1 MFAERESHAV
11 YFLQEQDMTRFD
23 AVNYISHGIAKAPG
37 RSETRRVQGAEEEE
51 RGEKGQKRNHD
62 ALDAY
67 CVNLNKKAKSG
78 KIDPLIGR
86 EAEVDRTIQIL
97 CRRSKNNPLYVG
109 DPGVGKTAIAEGLA
123 RRIVQ
128 REVPEV
134 LLNATI
140 FALDM
145 GALLAGTRYRGDF
158 EERLKAVLSELE
170 AQPGA
175 VLFIDEIHTVI
186 GAGATSGGA
195 MDASNLL
202 KPALAGGAIRCIG
215 STTYKEYRNYFE
227 KDRALVRRFQKIDVN
242 EPTIEDSIKI
252 LRGLKPYYERHHKVR
267 YTADAIKAAVE
278 LSHRYIGDRKLP
290 DKAIDVIDETGAA
303 QMLVPENKRRKTITA
318 KEVEACI
325 ATMARI
331 PPKSVSRDDREVL
344 KNLDRDLKMVV
355 FGQDPAIESLV
366 SAIKLARAGLRDPEK
381 PIGSYLFSGPT
392 GVGKTEVARQ
402 LARTLG
408 IEITRFDMS
417 EYMERHTVSRLI
429 GAPPGYV
436 GFDQGG
442 LLTDA
447 IDQHPHSVLLLD
459 EIEKAHPDLFN
470 ILLQVMDYGKL
481 TDHNG
486 KNVDFRNVILIMT
499 TNAGA
504 SELAKQ
510 AIGFGSGIRAGDDQ
524 EAINRMFTPE
534 FRNRLD
540 AVISFA
546 ALAPSTIGRVVD
558 KFVLQLEEQL
568 ADRNVTIE
576 LDAGARE
583 WLAEKGYDPL
593 FGARPLGRIIQEH
606 IKKPLAEELLF
617 GQLAKGGVV
626 MVSADTEAD
635 KLTFA
640 FLPRPP
646 STADRAGGDR
656 TGRIAP
662 TFVIPGQPAGL
673 NPEPMNTV
681 FAFLARSV
689 FLGSGFLAPLG
700 PGMTERGTVAPL
712 RFRVMPKKK
721 IELNRSALRQRR
733 RSLRHGFPEFQVVT
747 EDDARAGGFE
757 RREAVERGQHLVAV
771 MHEARQA
778 PFAQGATEIAGIG
791 GQHGIATRQAQF
803 QRLVARRVAGRRQ
816 THDRAIAEHIVL
828 AIDQPQFVAEIEIA
842 RVEATPRGRV
852 RVHPGIPFA
861 ALHQHRRVRDQGVAA
876 GMVEMEMRV
885 DDQVDLR
892 RITVRARSA
901 GR

>member
-1 MFAERESHAV
+1 MLSRNLEKSLHRALAYANERRHEYATLEHLLLALTEDQDAVAVLRACSVDLDRLRREVLTYVDNELGNLVASHTEDAKPTASFQRVLQRAAIHVQSSGREEVTGANVLVAMFAERESHAV

-37 RSETRRVQGAEEEE
+37 RSETRRVQGAEEDTD
-51 RGEKGQKRNHD
+51 RGEKNNQKRGHD

-67 CVNLNKKAKSG
+67 CVNLNKKAKTG

-123 RRIVQ
+123 RRIVG

-134 LLNATI
+134 LMNATI

-170 AQPGA
+170 QTAGA
-175 VLFIDEIHTVI
+175 ILFIDEIHTVI

-202 KPALAGGAIRCIG
+202 KPALAGGVIRCIG

-267 YTADAIKAAVE
+267 YTTDAIRAAVE

-290 DKAIDVIDETGAA
+290 DKAIDVIDELGAA
-303 QMLVPENKRRKTITA
+303 QMLLPESRRRKTITA
-318 KEVEACI
+318 REVEACI

-344 KNLDRDLKMVV
+344 KNLTRDLETMV
-355 FGQDPAIESLV
+355 FGQDPAIEALV

-486 KNVDFRNVILIMT
+486 KIVDFRNVILIMT

-504 SELAKQ
+504 AELAKQ
-510 AIGFGSGIRAGDDQ
+510 AIGFGSGIRTGHDE
-524 EAINRMFTPE
+524 EAITRMFTPE

-540 AVISFA
+540 AIISFA
-546 ALAPSTIGRVVD
+546 PLAPETIGRVVG
-558 KFVLQLEEQL
+558 KFILQLEEQL

-576 LDAGARE
+576 LEASARG

-593 FGARPLGRIIQEH
+593 FGARPLARIIQEH

-617 GQLAKGGVV
+617 GHLAKGGIVRV
-626 MVSADTEAD
+626 RKDETED
-635 KLTFA
+635 KLAFTF
-640 FLPRPP
+640 LERP
-646 STADRAGGDR
+646 
-656 TGRIAP
+656 AP
-662 TFVIPGQPAGL
+662 EKAPDVEPQEPAL
-673 NPEPMNTV
+673 
-681 FAFLARSV
+681 
-689 FLGSGFLAPLG
+689 
-700 PGMTERGTVAPL
+700 
-712 RFRVMPKKK
+712 
-721 IELNRSALRQRR
+721 
-733 RSLRHGFPEFQVVT
+733 
-747 EDDARAGGFE
+747 
-757 RREAVERGQHLVAV
+757 VE
-771 MHEARQA
+771 
-778 PFAQGATEIAGIG
+778 
-791 GQHGIATRQAQF
+791 
-803 QRLVARRVAGRRQ
+803 
-816 THDRAIAEHIVL
+816 
-828 AIDQPQFVAEIEIA
+828 
-842 RVEATPRGRV
+842 
-852 RVHPGIPFA
+852 
-861 ALHQHRRVRDQGVAA
+861 
-876 GMVEMEMRV
+876 
-885 DDQVDLR
+885 
-892 RITVRARSA
+892 
-901 GR
+901 

>member
-1 MFAERESHAV
+1 MAPSGKRENTFPDRPKANIMRERVASSLRTEMSDNGKRGEEGPGTGVVVKAKPKTKKPAMYKVLMLNDDYTPMEFVVHILERFFNKNRSEATRIMLHVHRRGVGVCGVYTYEVAETKVTQVMDFARQHEHLLLSLTEDQDAVAVLRACGVELDRLRREVLNYVDNELANLVAAHSDDAKPTASFQRVLQRAAIHVQSSGREEVTGANVLVAMFAERESHAV

-51 RGEKGQKRNHD
+51 RGEKGQKRSHD

-67 CVNLNKKAKSG
+67 CVNLNKKAKGG
-78 KIDPLIGR
+78 KIDL
-86 EAEVDRTIQIL
+86 
-97 CRRSKNNPLYVG
+97 
-109 DPGVGKTAIAEGLA
+109 AEGLA

-158 EERLKAVLSELE
+158 EERLKAVLAELE

-175 VLFIDEIHTVI
+175 ILFIDEIHTVI

-202 KPALAGGAIRCIG
+202 KPALAGGVIRCIG

-242 EPTIEDSIKI
+242 EPSIEDSIKI

-278 LSHRYIGDRKLP
+278 LSQRYIGDRKLP

-303 QMLVPENKRRKTITA
+303 QMLVPENRRRKTITA

-344 KNLDRDLKMVV
+344 KNLQRDLKTMV
-355 FGQDPAIESLV
+355 FGQDKAIDALV

-447 IDQHPHSVLLLD
+447 VDQHPHSVLLLD

-486 KNVDFRNVILIMT
+486 KIVDFRNVILIMT
-499 TNAGA
+499 TDRK
-504 SELAKQ
+504 S
-510 AIGFGSGIRAGDDQ
+510 
-524 EAINRMFTPE
+524 
-534 FRNRLD
+534 
-540 AVISFA
+540 
-546 ALAPSTIGRVVD
+546 VV
-558 KFVLQLEEQL
+558 
-568 ADRNVTIE
+568 
-576 LDAGARE
+576 
-583 WLAEKGYDPL
+583 
-593 FGARPLGRIIQEH
+593 
-606 IKKPLAEELLF
+606 
-617 GQLAKGGVV
+617 
-626 MVSADTEAD
+626 
-635 KLTFA
+635 
-640 FLPRPP
+640 
-646 STADRAGGDR
+646 
-656 TGRIAP
+656 
-662 TFVIPGQPAGL
+662 
-673 NPEPMNTV
+673 
-681 FAFLARSV
+681 
-689 FLGSGFLAPLG
+689 
-700 PGMTERGTVAPL
+700 
-712 RFRVMPKKK
+712 
-721 IELNRSALRQRR
+721 
-733 RSLRHGFPEFQVVT
+733 
-747 EDDARAGGFE
+747 
-757 RREAVERGQHLVAV
+757 
-771 MHEARQA
+771 
-778 PFAQGATEIAGIG
+778 
-791 GQHGIATRQAQF
+791 
-803 QRLVARRVAGRRQ
+803 
-816 THDRAIAEHIVL
+816 
-828 AIDQPQFVAEIEIA
+828 
-842 RVEATPRGRV
+842 
-852 RVHPGIPFA
+852 
-861 ALHQHRRVRDQGVAA
+861 
-876 GMVEMEMRV
+876 
-885 DDQVDLR
+885 
-892 RITVRARSA
+892 
-901 GR
+901 